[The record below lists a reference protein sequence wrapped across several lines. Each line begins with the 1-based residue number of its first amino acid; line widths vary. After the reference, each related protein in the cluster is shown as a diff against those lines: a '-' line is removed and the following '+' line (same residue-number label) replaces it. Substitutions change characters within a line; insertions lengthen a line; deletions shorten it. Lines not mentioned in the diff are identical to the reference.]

1 VEVSPQVAQVLL
13 SEAREA
19 GLAYVAYLKSQAQ
32 PKRFFIDGR
41 PELEDNHVRRNRS
54 AYADYLRRYAEE
66 AAEAEKA
73 LQAYLAKAPGK
84 QIYETRVS
92 FRNIG
97 GMVWPLWV
105 KVVTTDGA
113 MFLWRFPA
121 ESWAKSPEVVV
132 KVFYTAEPVK
142 EVVLDPWNLSLDSN
156 PRNHAYSVSR
166 AAP

>member
-1 VEVSPQVAQVLL
+1 
-13 SEAREA
+13 
-19 GLAYVAYLKSQAQ
+19 
-32 PKRFFIDGR
+32 
-41 PELEDNHVRRNRS
+41 
-54 AYADYLRRYAEE
+54 
-66 AAEAEKA
+66 
-73 LQAYLAKAPGK
+73 
-84 QIYETRVS
+84 
-92 FRNIG
+92 
-97 GMVWPLWV
+97 V